1 MSDAI
6 YRDESYQIV
15 GACFE
20 VYNQMGSGFL
30 EAVYQECLAMEF
42 AARGIDFKEKT
53 RLNLNYKEHPIK
65 QIYEP
70 DFLCMGKIILEIK
83 AAKAIADHHRA
94 QIINYLKATGLQL
107 GLLVNFGHHPKVE
120 YERFV
125 NVKAE
130 ETTNSANGR
139 G

>member
-1 MSDAI
+1 MAEEGADMSDVI

-42 AARGIDFKEKT
+42 STRGIGFTEKP
-53 RLNLNYKEHPIK
+53 RLKLNYKEHPLK

-83 AAKAIADHHRA
+83 ATKTLLDDHRA
-94 QIINYLKATGLQL
+94 QVINYLKATGLQL
-107 GLLVNFGHHPKVE
+107 GLLVNFGHHPKLE

-125 NVKAE
+125 HVKAE
-130 ETTNSANGR
+130 
-139 G
+139 